1 MKSVGDKGLS
11 QLERGKGDKVSRR
24 RGLVS
29 W

>member
-1 MKSVGDKGLS
+1 MKSVGEKGLS
-11 QLERGKGDKVSRR
+11 QLGKGKGDEVSRR